1 MNKFPLLSF
10 LIPGLTEDNGFV
22 LQKTLM
28 KFPLKKERRRKEELL
43 YKVRTNTQTKHH
55 SSYLSSQLQL
65 QLTVRSLVVNGPL

>member
-28 KFPLKKERRRKEELL
+28 KFPLKKERRRKEEEGKKNC
-43 YKVRTNTQTKHH
+43 YTK
-55 SSYLSSQLQL
+55 
-65 QLTVRSLVVNGPL
+65 